1 MKQIFVIILLIFFPS
16 LGFANCNQEE
26 NSNFFQAL
34 NQAITE
40 TVKNVGNAASSVA
53 KTAENTVGA
62 IAADISGLE
71 KPEKVVELQK
81 KKDECE

>member
-1 MKQIFVIILLIFFPS
+1 MKKILVVIMLTFFPS
-16 LGFANCNQEE
+16 LSFANCNQEE
-26 NSNFFQAL
+26 HSNFFQAL

-81 KKDECE
+81 KNGECE